1 MYSKIDILTEKEQK
15 AYVFLFN
22 IPFFLLLFGMLWF
35 DLYSTYSLILM
46 GIIYLTGEVYFI
58 NKLDEGKLSVFFEVA
73 SIAIIPVIFKLITG

>member
-22 IPFFLLLFGMLWF
+22 IPFFSLLFGMLWF
-35 DLYSTYSLILM
+35 DLYSIYSLILM

-73 SIAIIPVIFKLITG
+73 STAIIPVIFKLITG

>member
-22 IPFFLLLFGMLWF
+22 IPFFSLLFGMLWF
-35 DLYSTYSLILM
+35 DFYSTYSLILM

-58 NKLDEGKLSVFFEVA
+58 NKLDEGKLPVFFEVA
-73 SIAIIPVIFKLITG
+73 STAIIPVIFKLITG

>member
-22 IPFFLLLFGMLWF
+22 IPFFSLLFGMLWF
-35 DLYSTYSLILM
+35 DLYSIYSLILM

-73 SIAIIPVIFKLITG
+73 STAVIPVIFKLITG

>member
-22 IPFFLLLFGMLWF
+22 IPFFSLLFGMLWF
-35 DLYSTYSLILM
+35 DFYSTYSLILM

-73 SIAIIPVIFKLITG
+73 SIAIMPVIFKLITG

>member
-22 IPFFLLLFGMLWF
+22 IPFFSLLFGMLWF
-35 DLYSTYSLILM
+35 DFYSAYSLILV

-73 SIAIIPVIFKLITG
+73 STAIIPVIFKLITG

>member
-73 SIAIIPVIFKLITG
+73 STAIIPVIFKLITG

>member
-22 IPFFLLLFGMLWF
+22 IPFFSLLFGMLWF
-35 DLYSTYSLILM
+35 DFYSTYSLILM

-58 NKLDEGKLSVFFEVA
+58 NKLDEGKLSVFFEVT